1 MIGYTHDKDITFNDI
16 SVYVNGSLSSPTE
29 NPELFGCLIG
39 FNGASG
45 YIMHIYVF
53 AELTVQGKAT
63 SLAGLLAANALDDDK
78 ETIEIE
84 FCVVNVDFKG
94 VISNNAN
101 IGGMFGDAKGNVK
114 VTDCQS
120 HGKFDFEITD
130 LEDGYVGFAGVLGK
144 TTRNAHM
151 FKVYSTIEM
160 NIFSYTKEQEG

>member
-1 MIGYTHDKDITFNDI
+1 
-16 SVYVNGSLSSPTE
+16 
-29 NPELFGCLIG
+29 
-39 FNGASG
+39 
-45 YIMHIYVF
+45 
-53 AELTVQGKAT
+53 
-63 SLAGLLAANALDDDK
+63 
-78 ETIEIE
+78 
-84 FCVVNVDFKG
+84 
-94 VISNNAN
+94 
-101 IGGMFGDAKGNVK
+101 MFGDANGNVK